1 MINVDVKVGSKVI
14 ATRLQKVLPEIIHF
28 NQNACVKGR
37 TIFDAVRTI
46 DDIMKFT
53 ERYQMSGLLVAI
65 DFQKAFNSSNHD
77 FMSNALSVFNFGPSL
92 IRWIQIL
99 YKNISSTV
107 MNNGYTTAPFK
118 IFRGVRQGDPLSPY
132 LFIIC
137 LEILA
142 INIRLNKDIHGIM
155 VGNEEI
161 KLEAFADD
169 MTAFLRDH
177 ASLDTFLNMVH
188 SFSLHSGL
196 KVNFEKTEVLFFG
209 KRSKTNDE
217 DCHISC

>member
-1 MINVDVKVGSKVI
+1 M
-14 ATRLQKVLPEIIHF
+14 E
-28 NQNACVKGR
+28 
-37 TIFDAVRTI
+37 
-46 DDIMKFT
+46 FT
-53 ERYQMSGLLVAI
+53 ERYQINGLLVAI
-65 DFQKAFNSSNHD
+65 DFQKAFDSINHD
-77 FMSNALSVFNFGPSL
+77 FMSKALSVFNFGPSL

-142 INIRLNKDIHGIM
+142 INIRLDKDIHGIM
-155 VGNEEI
+155 VRNEEI
-161 KLEAFADD
+161 KLETFADD

-177 ASLDTFLNMVH
+177 ASLDTLLNTVD

-196 KVNFEKTEVLFFG
+196 KINFEKTEVLFFG
-209 KRSKTNDE
+209 KRSKTNNG